1 MPRVGRVD
9 SVANL
14 LIESPVCEGLGAE
27 FLPVDQSSSH
37 RVRCDLELAQVR
49 SSGIVDASDAI
60 DAERPEYA
68 SKTGS
73 AVMTVVVNPSGRSE
87 SSPRSLS
94 GPEVCENDVV
104 GAFESMTP
112 LA

>member
-73 AVMTVVVNPSGRSE
+73 AVMTVVVNPSVSRAERKCTG
-87 SSPRSLS
+87 
-94 GPEVCENDVV
+94 
-104 GAFESMTP
+104 GAEQNCTTERRRICVEIRG
-112 LA
+112 A